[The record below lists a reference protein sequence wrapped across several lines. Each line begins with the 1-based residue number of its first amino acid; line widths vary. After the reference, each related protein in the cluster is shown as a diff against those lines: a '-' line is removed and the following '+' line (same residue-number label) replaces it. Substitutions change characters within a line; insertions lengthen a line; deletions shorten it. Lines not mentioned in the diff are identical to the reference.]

1 MIPGLTYIP
10 DYITEEEEEN
20 LLKII
25 DEQEW
30 SSDIKRRTQQYGFKF
45 NYTVRKLDPS
55 MYVGPIP
62 EWLTNYTSRM
72 LKEHIFPSFP
82 AQPSQIIINE
92 YLPGQGISR
101 HTDSPTCFENT
112 IASLSLGSTCS
123 MDLEQYKTGKK
134 GSIMLGRR
142 SLLVF
147 KDEARYDWMHSIAPR
162 LEDKVKDEVFP
173 RGRRVSIT
181 FRKAITRGFEMVSK
195 EDMELFKREP
205 APLKIL
211 VPVKIEE

>member
-10 DYITEEEEEN
+10 DYITEEEETK
-20 LLKII
+20 LLEVI
-25 DEQEW
+25 DSQEW

-45 NYTVRKLDPS
+45 DYTVRKLNPS
-55 MYVGPIP
+55 MYLGPIP

-72 LKEHIFPSFP
+72 LNEHIFPAFP
-82 AQPSQIIINE
+82 YQPSQIIINE

-101 HTDSPTCFENT
+101 HTDSTTCFENT
-112 IASLSLGSTCS
+112 IVSLSLGSTCS

-134 GSIMLGRR
+134 GSIMLARR

-181 FRKAITRGFEMVSK
+181 FRKAITRGFEMVSE
-195 EDMELFKREP
+195 EDMELLKREP

-211 VPVKIEE
+211 IPVKIEK